1 MARIQTYP
9 NDIFVTG
16 NDKWI
21 GSDANND
28 FITKNFTAN
37 AVADYFNRV
46 GIIDTGSFNWS
57 YRMYAPTES
66 QPAKTFELI
75 GHPYNTVD
83 VIGLAGTIKVSFL
96 SMGNTEPGVF
106 IEDVWND
113 KIILVNRPGFPS
125 EFALYR
131 VTAVV
136 QDGDYYL
143 LDLTFLFCLNF
154 FLVTMK

>member
-1 MARIQTYP
+1 MARISSYARDLNINGQ
-9 NDIFVTG
+9 DR
-16 NDKWI
+16 WI
-21 GSDANND
+21 GSAWETPDKL
-28 FITKNFTAN
+28 TKNFTADG
-37 AVADYFNRV
+37 VAEYFNKV

-75 GHPYNTVD
+75 GHPYDTVD

-106 IEDVWND
+106 IEEIWND

-131 VTAVV
+131 VTAAVDV
-136 QDGDYYL
+136 
-143 LDLTFLFCLNF
+143 FIE
-154 FLVTMK
+154 